1 MEDAQV
7 KTVQIL
13 LAAKGYQPGQADGIM
28 GPVTVE
34 AVKSF
39 QRAEGLLADGEVGGD
54 TWSRLLRN

>member
-1 MEDAQV
+1 V